1 MRDDSDQV
9 GDLVD
14 DYDLVIVGGGMVGAS
29 LACALLPVAS
39 ELELRVAVVEAE
51 QMPAPGEPVFQP
63 SYDARSTALAYGVR
77 APFERMGIWPQLV
90 EHLTPIEHIHVS
102 DRGRFGVTRLD
113 AERENVSALGYVVE
127 NHWLGQVLLS
137 RLATQGAP
145 WIDFISPAQ
154 VEDLDNRADG
164 SQVRI
169 STEEGERTLNAGLV
183 VIADG
188 GRSALREKLGIGYS
202 QSSYEQHALVANVS
216 LDRNHGGV
224 AYERFTDT
232 GPIALLPGEDLDG
245 QARCGLVWTLPEN
258 DIDEVLALD
267 DAAFLRKLQERFGY
281 RAGRFVRVGERFHY
295 PLKLVLAEEQV
306 RAGLVVLGN
315 AAHALHPIAGQ
326 GFNLAFRGVVA
337 LADLIIER
345 RRQGLP
351 LGDLQ
356 ALQAFEAARQSDQFR
371 TIQFSDRTMKLFTST
386 QPGLGLLRDAGLV
399 ALELCPLGKTLLAR
413 AAMGLDQPAPKLR

>member
-1 MRDDSDQV
+1 MRN
-9 GDLVD
+9 

-29 LACALLPVAS
+29 LACALLPVAQ
-39 ELELRVAVVEAE
+39 ELELRIAVVEAE
-51 QMPAPGEPVFQP
+51 AMPAAGEPVFQP
-63 SYDARSTALAYGVR
+63 SYDARSTALAYGIR
-77 APFERMGIWPQLV
+77 APFERMGIWDRLV

-113 AERENVSALGYVVE
+113 ARREQVPALGYVVE

-137 RLATQGAP
+137 QLGQQGSP

-154 VEDLDNRADG
+154 VLDLDNRADG
-164 SQVRI
+164 SEVQI
-169 STEEGERTLNAGLV
+169 SSEQGQRTLKAGLV
-183 VIADG
+183 VVADG
-188 GRSALREKLGIGYS
+188 GRSALREKLGIGYT

-216 LDRNHGGV
+216 LDRSHGGV

-245 QARCGLVWTLPEN
+245 QARCGLVWTLPEAEV
-258 DIDEVLALD
+258 DEVLALD
-267 DAAFLRKLQERFGY
+267 DAAFLRKLQDRFGY

-345 RRQGLP
+345 RREGLP
-351 LGDLQ
+351 LGELH
-356 ALQAFEAARQSDQFR
+356 ALQMFEAARRSDQYR
-371 TIQFSDRTMKLFTST
+371 TIQFSDRTMKMFTSE
-386 QPGLGLLRDAGLV
+386 QPGLALLRDLGLV
-399 ALELCPLGKTLLAR
+399 ALEICPLGKTLLAR
-413 AAMGLDQPAPKLR
+413 AAMGLDQPAPRLR